1 MFGFSRRGSNRGFA
15 VNATC
20 DIGELRR
27 LEDIEKRSL
36 RLYGEITQTDI
47 VASFSAGVSVCTDLA
62 QSILE
67 YNEEDR
73 GLKVEERQPI
83 WLFIDSPGGDPTAG
97 FKLIDAIRLSKT
109 PVLTVNMGQCS
120 SMAFLIA
127 ISGHARFSLP
137 MSTFLMHDGSIFV
150 YGTTNKVKD
159 QVAFELRVEEEKIKP
174 LVLKRS
180 KMSEEDYKKVCMNEF
195 YMMPEDALR
204 LGFIDGII
212 DDIDVFANEVTVKL
226 VADK

>member
-1 MFGFSRRGSNRGFA
+1 MFEASRKNTGRGFT

-27 LEDIEKRSL
+27 LEDIERRRL
-36 RLYGEITQTDI
+36 RLYGEITQTNI

-73 GLKVEERQPI
+73 GLKIEERQPI

-97 FKLIDAIRLSKT
+97 FKLIDAINLSKT
-109 PVLTVNMGQCS
+109 PVLTVNVGQCS

-137 MSTFLMHDGSIFV
+137 MSTFLMHDGSIFL

-159 QVAFELRVEEEKIKP
+159 QLAFELRVEEEKIKP
-174 LVLKRS
+174 LVLKHS
-180 KMSEEDYKKVCMNEF
+180 KMSEEDYNKVCMNEF
-195 YMMPEDALR
+195 YMMPEDAMK

-212 DDIDVFANEVTVKL
+212 DDIDVFASEVIVEIK
-226 VADK
+226 ADK